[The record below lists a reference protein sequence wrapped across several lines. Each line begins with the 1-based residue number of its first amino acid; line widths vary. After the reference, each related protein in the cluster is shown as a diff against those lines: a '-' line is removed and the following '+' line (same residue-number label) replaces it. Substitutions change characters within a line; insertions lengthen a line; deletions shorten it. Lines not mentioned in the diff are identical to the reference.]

1 LDDAI
6 GLVFLFNMTEGKP
19 QDVSTKFSEHFSNVS
34 ENLVREGL
42 LELID
47 LKEIIDSKKIF
58 WGAIKKDFKM
68 VVENPEM
75 IGELAWRVFKNHTEI
90 EASEDVRVLI
100 YNGEDVPW
108 GFTLLACVIYE

>member
-1 LDDAI
+1 
-6 GLVFLFNMTEGKP
+6 
-19 QDVSTKFSEHFSNVS
+19 
-34 ENLVREGL
+34 
-42 LELID
+42 
-47 LKEIIDSKKIF
+47 
-58 WGAIKKDFKM
+58 M